1 MFSVTLIEVIMKLRT
16 LAPGAVVS
24 LVTILLVSTNHA
36 EQAVPSIP
44 ANGIVLDT
52 YTPDPCSPNGQR
64 HGGCSNPKRLPIRV
78 VPVATGLVRPWH
90 IAFLPDGHSMLVTES
105 IGRLRMVRDGVLDP
119 NPIAGLPNPALK
131 ARTLNSVL
139 VHPKFVENHFVYL
152 SYQKEGERGTTLA
165 LARGRLDGTTLSDL
179 RDLFVADA
187 WETGGAIAGR
197 TEFGPDGMIYMA
209 IGDRDRNVVSDDAS
223 FRMRAQDLG
232 SHIGKVLRLRD
243 DGSVPPDNP
252 FVSRA
257 GAKPEIYT
265 YGHRNIFGL
274 AWHPQTGAL
283 WACEIGP
290 LGGDELNVLLPGRN
304 YGWPVVSLGKIYT
317 GNQASEQSW
326 YRPGMEMPVMYW
338 MPAISPSGLAF
349 YTGDRIPQWKGNL
362 FMGSLSGQQLQRI
375 AFNQPLQAE
384 RHESLLT
391 QLDVRVRDVH
401 QGPDGY
407 LYVATE
413 KASDGP
419 PPATSAGGIQTPP
432 GGQGPVFVSLD
443 PTGSVLRLEPAN

>member
-1 MFSVTLIEVIMKLRT
+1 MKRNP
-16 LAPGAVVS
+16 LAPAAVVAVCFV
-24 LVTILLVSTNHA
+24 LVVAANRA
-36 EQAVPSIP
+36 QQVAPAIP
-44 ANGIVLDT
+44 DKGITLDT

-64 HGGCSNPKRLPIRV
+64 HGGCSNPSRLRIRV
-78 VPVATGLVRPWH
+78 VPVATGLIRPWH
-90 IAFLPDGHSMLVTES
+90 IAFLPDGHTMLVTES
-105 IGRLRMVRDGVLDP
+105 PGRVRMIRDGVLDP
-119 NPIAGLPNPALK
+119 RPVAGWPNPALK
-131 ARTLNSVL
+131 ARTTNSVL
-139 VHPKFVENHFVYL
+139 VHPKFTENHFVYL
-152 SYQKEGERGTTLA
+152 SYQKEDAKGSSTTLA
-165 LARGRLDGTTLSDL
+165 LARGRLDGTTISDV

-197 TEFGPDGMIYMA
+197 SEFGPDGMVYMA
-209 IGDRDRNVVSDDAS
+209 IGDRDRNVVSDDRS

-243 DGSVPPDNP
+243 DASVPPDNP
-252 FVSRA
+252 FVGRA

-274 AWHPQTGAL
+274 AWHPQTRAL

-326 YRPGMEMPVMYW
+326 YQPGMEMPVMYW
-338 MPAISPSGLAF
+338 MPAVSPSGLAF
-349 YTGDRIPQWKGNL
+349 YTGDRIPAWKGHL
-362 FMGSLSGQQLQRI
+362 FMGALSGQQLQRI

-384 RHESLLT
+384 RRESLLT
-391 QLDVRVRDVH
+391 QLDVRVRDVR

-413 KASDGP
+413 KASDA
-419 PPATSAGGIQTPP
+419 PAPQTSAGGIQTPP
-432 GGQGPVFVSLD
+432 GGQGPVFVSMEPD
-443 PTGSVLRLEPAN
+443 GSILRIEVGE